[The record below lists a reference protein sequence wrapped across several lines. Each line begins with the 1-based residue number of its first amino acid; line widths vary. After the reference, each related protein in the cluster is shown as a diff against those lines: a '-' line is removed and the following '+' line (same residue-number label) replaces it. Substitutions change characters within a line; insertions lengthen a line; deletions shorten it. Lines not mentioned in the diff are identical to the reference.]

1 MREAMFRR
9 IALLSLLVFLAACVP
24 QSGVLVSE
32 EVGLSGAYGP
42 RAPISDD
49 PHHVLM
55 GHVIRTTRDGETVRA
70 LVISQRIDGVH
81 RLSFR
86 EAWANGGTTRLP
98 YRATGSLLDGC
109 THGQCRDH
117 SVGMILLSEPL
128 FALAQTQGLTAYLV
142 GREAHIPIYA
152 PPRLF
157 ALPDP

>member
-1 MREAMFRR
+1 MFRR

-32 EVGLSGAYGP
+32 ELGLSGAYGP

-55 GHVIRTTRDGETVRA
+55 GHVIRTTRGGETVRA

-117 SVGMILLSEPL
+117 SVGMIFLSEQL
-128 FALAQTQGLTAYLV
+128 FAAAQTHGLRARMI
-142 GREAHIPIYA
+142 GRQANVDIDVPA
-152 PPRLF
+152 RLF
-157 ALPDP
+157 ALPAR